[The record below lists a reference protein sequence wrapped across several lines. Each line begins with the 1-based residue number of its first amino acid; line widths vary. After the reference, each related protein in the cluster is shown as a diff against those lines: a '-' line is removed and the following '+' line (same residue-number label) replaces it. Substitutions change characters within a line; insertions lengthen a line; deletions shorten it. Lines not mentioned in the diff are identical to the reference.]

1 MSTQRGTIQ
10 QLIARNGLLDDK
22 EYFFGVGKAELKHSV
37 KIIPAICE
45 GFYWECEAEKEVAK
59 EVLKSAEGVELKA
72 ETWGEFFQQVDT
84 SGYSKVYIDPEGI
97 AKLSHSRIKK
107 SPMTEEQRKLAEKE
121 KSLQADHDILTG
133 LLKLWEASHY
143 KDARGKWH
151 EYESD
156 NEDGIEGDEEAA
168 YAKTCIPVSV
178 KEGEENKNSEEEE
191 KIGYNFAI
199 YGDLQ
204 ILVHIAQ
211 SIALPLLPMS
221 LWKSSTLGLFAQC
234 ALEAVGLRVKPE
246 HIHLPSINDDSTIM
260 RHADFVN
267 QLVND
272 AINAHLNEFRW
283 QIKKIKRVKNELDVE
298 MGQIDFKEFDW
309 KEK

>member
-1 MSTQRGTIQ
+1 MQIQRGTIQ
-10 QLIARNGLLDDK
+10 QLVAKNGLLDDCS
-22 EYFFGVGKAELKHSV
+22 YFSGTTEANLKCSL
-37 KIIPAICE
+37 
-45 GFYWECEAEKEVAK
+45 
-59 EVLKSAEGVELKA
+59 EVLSAGFWAEWDDTAYDVVAQEVLVSAKNIEGKVT
-72 ETWGEFFQQVDT
+72 TWREFFQRVDT
-84 SGYSKVYIDPEGI
+84 THYSRLVITKNDII
-97 AKLSHSRIKK
+97 KLSKPTTHKK
-107 SPMTEEQRKLAEKE
+107 PISEEQRKLEEKE
-121 KSLQADHDILTG
+121 RSLKADHDILKG

-156 NEDGIEGDEEAA
+156 NEDGIEGRKEAA

-178 KEGEENKNSEEEE
+178 KEGKENKNPEEEE

-199 YGDLQ
+199 YGDLK

-221 LWKSSTLGLFAQC
+221 LWMSSTLGLFAQC
-234 ALEAVGLRVKPE
+234 ALEAAGLRVKPE

-260 RHADFVN
+260 RHDDFVN

-272 AINAHLNEFRW
+272 AVNAHYNEFRW
-283 QIKKIKRVKNELDVE
+283 QIKKIKRIKNELDVE
-298 MGQIDFKEFDW
+298 MGQIDFKEFEW